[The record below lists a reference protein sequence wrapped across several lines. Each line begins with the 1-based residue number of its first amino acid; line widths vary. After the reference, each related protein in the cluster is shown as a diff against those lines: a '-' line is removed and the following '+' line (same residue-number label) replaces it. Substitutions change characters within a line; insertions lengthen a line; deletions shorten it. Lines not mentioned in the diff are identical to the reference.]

1 MNFDEKK
8 ITIVITDFFKDREK
22 RMCLNYFLMT
32 INLCTFP
39 ENYHGSNTGFLVAG
53 LVSIVS
59 GVFLTFAL
67 VALCYRSSVVHKNI
81 TLCLRLVRYLTWII
95 FNSHQNDPKIWFLMV
110 RFLPSLS
117 LRKLGIRLYKFCTS

>member
-1 MNFDEKK
+1 MRKK
-8 ITIVITDFFKDREK
+8 ITIVITDFFKDSEK
-22 RMCLNYFLMT
+22 IMCLNYFLMT

-81 TLCLRLVRYLTWII
+81 TLCLRLVRYLT
-95 FNSHQNDPKIWFLMV
+95 
-110 RFLPSLS
+110 
-117 LRKLGIRLYKFCTS
+117 